1 MLDQVKVKVTK
12 LPSQAEGIPPDQQ
25 RPIFA
30 KVELEHEAYRPSR
43 VHGETEQF
51 FKPYRP
57 FPVASKYD
65 ETKQFYRP
73 ARDEDKEGFPPV
85 AYKAHDETKQ
95 FFEPKPYRP
104 VKAKIQDKEGI
115 PLVQGAYQAYGE
127 AEQFF
132 EPKLFRPV
140 KAKIQ
145 NKEGFPP
152 VEAYDETKQLFEPKL
167 YYRPVKA
174 KIENKEGTGLEA
186 YDETEQFFEPVRV
199 KIQDKKGIP
208 PEPHAFDETEQL
220 FEPVRVKIQD
230 KKGIPTEQHAFDET
244 EQFFEPVRVKIQDKK
259 NIPEPEAFDV
269 ADQAKIQDKEVNPKY
284 IMTNYK
290 VLPLTWIETEVS
302 RKRQSQEDKE
312 AQVKKARFGPYEPS
326 APFPPSYYDVS
337 TKLKIVRFL
346 C

>member
-1 MLDQVKVKVTK
+1 MLDQVKIKVTK

-65 ETKQFYRP
+65 ETEQFYSP

-104 VKAKIQDKEGI
+104 VKAKIQDKEDI
-115 PLVQGAYQAYGE
+115 PQVQGAYQAYDE

-186 YDETEQFFEPVRV
+186 YDETEQFFEPVRA

-208 PEPHAFDETEQL
+208 PEPHAFDETDQ
-220 FEPVRVKIQD
+220 FKPVR
-230 KKGIPTEQHAFDET
+230 
-244 EQFFEPVRVKIQDKK
+244 
-259 NIPEPEAFDV
+259 
-269 ADQAKIQDKEVNPKY
+269 AKIQDKEGIPSLYPQSNLKEINPKY

-290 VLPLTWIETEVS
+290 VSPLTWIETEVS